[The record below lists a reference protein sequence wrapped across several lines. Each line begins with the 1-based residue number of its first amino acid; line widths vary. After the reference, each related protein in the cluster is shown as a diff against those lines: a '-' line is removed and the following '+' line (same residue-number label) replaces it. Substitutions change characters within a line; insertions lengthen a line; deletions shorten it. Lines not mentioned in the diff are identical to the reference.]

1 MSSSIPK
8 MAFTG
13 GWSELLPMIGKGMSP
28 KSPKTSPTTTTAGD
42 TTTPPTSTPESPLVR
57 KRRQQDELRA
67 RAGGTM
73 LSDASGG
80 ETLG

>member
-1 MSSSIPK
+1 MSGQLFKDWAVPPSPGSI
-8 MAFTG
+8 FR
-13 GWSELLPMIGKGMSP
+13 GMSP
-28 KSPKTSPTTTTAGD
+28 KSTKVQPSSTTTSD
-42 TTTPPTSTPESPLVR
+42 TVAAVSTPESPLVR

-67 RAGGTM
+67 RAGGTL